1 MLIDLDSLLKS
12 IHIIEN
18 ILEILDIPGN
28 VEVDEDKQAVLMC
41 SFKSTANFKIT
52 WNKGHEVLAENSRV
66 QIVNT
71 RFPPVR
77 SHPPIVSNM
86 FYICYI

>member
-1 MLIDLDSLLKS
+1 MLIALDSLLKS
-12 IHIIEN
+12 IHITEN
-18 ILEILDIPGN
+18 ILEILDIPDN
-28 VEVDEDKQAVLMC
+28 VDIDEDKQTVLMC
-41 SFKSTANFKIT
+41 SFKSTANIKIT
-52 WNKGHEVLAENSRV
+52 WNKGHDVLAENSRV